1 MLRAVIL
8 THLLFTSQLT
18 PWWLWSSVTFVP
30 RGSFS
35 RLFQVG
41 ELHTD
46 GVEEG
51 RGSPSEQDKPRAM
64 SGTLKSRDFFLFAL
78 LLYLPI
84 RLPASHHLGLL
95 LGSGLALGKS
105 LDRRRALGSTTP
117 QFHSLHSCRSSGLV
131 LHTPSSS
138 LHASHRVWLHL
149 QEAQCF
155 LMHNLVLK
163 GKKEDPMGNAV
174 WAAVVPSEAWIPFKK

>member
-8 THLLFTSQLT
+8 THLLFISQLT
-18 PWWLWSSVTFVP
+18 PWWLWSSLTFVP

-46 GVEEG
+46 GEEEG

-105 LDRRRALGSTTP
+105 LDRRGSLRLYNSTVP
-117 QFHSLHSCRSSGLV
+117 QPPQLQVLRTGSSHPFQLSPCFPQGMIPSPRSTV
-131 LHTPSSS
+131 LPY
-138 LHASHRVWLHL
+138 A
-149 QEAQCF
+149 
-155 LMHNLVLK
+155 
-163 GKKEDPMGNAV
+163 
-174 WAAVVPSEAWIPFKK
+174 